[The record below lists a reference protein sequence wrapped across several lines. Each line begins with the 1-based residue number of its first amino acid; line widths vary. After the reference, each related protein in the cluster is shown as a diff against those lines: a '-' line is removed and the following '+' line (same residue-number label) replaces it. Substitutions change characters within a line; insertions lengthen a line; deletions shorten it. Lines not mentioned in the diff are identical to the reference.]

1 MNETL
6 EDLKNKRTAVTGA
19 FNDLYDDLRIKI
31 YESTI
36 KELKERIR
44 ALENDLD
51 IYRQLLSDEIKRAN
65 MYKEHLIYTRKVKTI
80 TVTWKTKK
88 N

>member
-6 EDLKNKRTAVTGA
+6 EDLKSKRKAVTESY
-19 FNDLYDDLRIKI
+19 NDLYDDLRLEI
-31 YESTI
+31 YENAI
-36 KELKERIR
+36 KEYKERIR

-65 MYKEHLIYTRKVKTI
+65 LYKEQWEFMKRVKTI
-80 TVTWKTKK
+80 TVK
-88 N
+88 